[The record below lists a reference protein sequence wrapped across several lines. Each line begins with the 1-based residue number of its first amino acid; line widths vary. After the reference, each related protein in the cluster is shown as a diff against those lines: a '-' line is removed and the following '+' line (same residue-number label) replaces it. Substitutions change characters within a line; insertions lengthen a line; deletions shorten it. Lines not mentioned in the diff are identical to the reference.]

1 MMTNAL
7 NHWTNRV
14 ADIKFRE
21 LDTSTRFDNALVT

>member
-1 MMTNAL
+1 MSKAL

-21 LDTSTRFDNALVT
+21 LDTTTRYNNALVA

>member
-1 MMTNAL
+1 MSKTL

-21 LDTSTRFDNALVT
+21 LDTATRYDNALAG